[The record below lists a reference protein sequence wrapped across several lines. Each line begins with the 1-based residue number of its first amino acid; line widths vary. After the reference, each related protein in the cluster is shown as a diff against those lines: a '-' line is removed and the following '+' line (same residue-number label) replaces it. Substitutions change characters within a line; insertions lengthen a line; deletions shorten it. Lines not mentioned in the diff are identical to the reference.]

1 MTFRRYNPDQ
11 VNTRKFRLTTPDF
24 GMLLFASF
32 GALERNI
39 MTSTLPSG
47 QAMSTGKIESQEVT
61 ATVLMRDV
69 ETCAVLEKWSR
80 QTENGAVG
88 YIQVGSAEYITAS
101 GGVGGVIEIEEIFCK
116 GINYPETDEDGDGAP
131 GRATVT
137 FMYLAPRRLDVLADN
152 LTA

>member
-24 GMLLFASF
+24 GVLLFASF
-32 GALERNI
+32 GALERAI

-47 QAMSTGKIESQEVT
+47 QSMSTGKIESADVQ
-61 ATVLMRDV
+61 ATVLMRDI

-80 QTENGAVG
+80 QSENGKVG
-88 YIQVGSAEYITAS
+88 YIQVGVAEYITAS
-101 GGVGGVIEIEEIFCK
+101 DGVGGIIEIEEIFCM

-131 GRATVT
+131 GRATVN
-137 FMYLAPRRLDVLADN
+137 FKYLAPRRLDVLADS
-152 LTA
+152 LSA